1 MSELYKRIESM
12 CRERGVNITEMC
24 RASGAPRGSL
34 TDLKAG
40 RTNGLASN
48 TLSKIAGYLE
58 VSVDEL
64 LGNENT
70 KKTAGQMA
78 DGRGMGF
85 EKLYGQLT
93 PENQKMIDALIDSL
107 LKSQSGE

>member
-1 MSELYKRIESM
+1 MNFYDNFVRRCVSVGKSPS
-12 CRERGVNITEMC
+12 GVALEI
-24 RASGAPRGSL
+24 
-34 TDLKAG
+34 
-40 RTNGLASN
+40 GLAKPTVN
-48 TLSKIAGYLE
+48 RWKNGGGVTDATARKVADYFG
-58 VSVDEL
+58 VSVEEL
-64 LGNENT
+64 MESGGSET

-85 EKLYGQLT
+85 ENLYGQLT